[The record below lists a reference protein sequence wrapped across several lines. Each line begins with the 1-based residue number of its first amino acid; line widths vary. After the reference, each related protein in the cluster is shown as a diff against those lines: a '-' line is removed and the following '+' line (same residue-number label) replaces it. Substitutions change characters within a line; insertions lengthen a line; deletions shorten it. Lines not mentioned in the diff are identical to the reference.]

1 MRAVWITRPAGPRAL
16 EVRET
21 AGVIDAL
28 GAGTQGCT
36 VGQRVLA
43 LTRFGGHADVVCVP
57 AGQVLPMPVTYLTAY
72 HMLFRV
78 ANVRP
83 GERVL
88 VHMAAAGSG
97 RRCCNCAAPWTMQK
111 SSVRPRLPSTVHSR
125 PKAVRTRSTVCVRP
139 DQDITEI
146 HEAGNQSRIG
156 TFRRRYRGT

>member
-97 RRCCNCAAPWTMQK
+97 RTASPAKHSALKAEGCTYPIDCLR
-111 SSVRPRLPSTVHSR
+111 SS
-125 PKAVRTRSTVCVRP
+125 
-139 DQDITEI
+139 
-146 HEAGNQSRIG
+146 
-156 TFRRRYRGT
+156 